1 MRGWLLLATIVACV
15 GLWGGCFRQVR
26 EQVTEDSVSYLVV
39 QGSGEPVSF
48 LVDGVVVANDVELV
62 EENGIRFKV
71 APGSHK
77 VRVVRRE
84 SVLVDRQVYVGDGE
98 TRIITVPRS

>member
-1 MRGWLLLATIVACV
+1 MRGWLLLSTIAACV
-15 GLWGGCFRQVR
+15 GLSGGCFRQVQ
-26 EQVTEDSVSYLVV
+26 EQVTEDSASYLVI

-48 LVDGVVVANDVELV
+48 QVDGAVVANDVELV

-71 APGSHK
+71 GPGSHQ
-77 VRVVRRE
+77 VRVVRGE
-84 SVLVDRQVYVGDGE
+84 NVLVDRKIYVGDGE